1 MKKAA
6 AWMLCLFLVFSVLA
20 VGLAGEAEVAGEE
33 ELIVP
38 NIVPAK
44 GIEDFIG
51 EWNFCWV
58 VYEDGAVNKLPEA
71 QPEDPANMIIS
82 EDKVLLYA
90 AGDSIGSVKPEFI
103 PEDGSMRMIRED
115 GTKTNFKLSE
125 EYCDSMGNPTDVR
138 VNWIID
144 GVQNRY
150 NGGGAYVGKGLA
162 LVYNFGCILGNNEKV
177 KIEANGKVYE

>member
-1 MKKAA
+1 MKKAT

-33 ELIVP
+33 DFAVP
-38 NIVPAK
+38 SIVPAK

-58 VYEDGAVNKLPEA
+58 VYEDGAVNRLPVA

-82 EDKVLLYA
+82 GEEVLLYA

-115 GTKTNFKLSE
+115 GTTTTSLHL
-125 EYCDSMGNPTDVR
+125 TDNGMIAFTIPASFSVP
-138 VNWIID
+138 D
-144 GVQNRY
+144 GYTIYMIQKEQQNES
-150 NGGGAYVGKGLA
+150 V
-162 LVYNFGCILGNNEKV
+162 
-177 KIEANGKVYE
+177 